1 MLLQNNKFIRGK
13 LHMNFKNKWIIP
25 LLLLVTIGLV
35 GCSNGNNKQGSK
47 ASNTQTSQK
56 SQVLSGVYK
65 ISDKDSDTDDN
76 GNKQPGYYYFKKNG
90 EVLWAQNETGDEDNG
105 NYGGAARGTWKS
117 LGNNMFEIHIKYIY
131 DNDDFTFKAKKTGNK
146 LHTYSNS
153 KNAKYEWDADDNYKQ
168 PDMTYSDFMEIF
180 NNGKNSQ
187 RQKVQENGYD
197 DPDND
202 SSSNSS
208 NSSSS
213 NSDSSEMSF
222 DTAAQILQKGG
233 FNDFNYER
241 DSQTHDG
248 SHATDNGGY
257 LMITYPGA
265 HGQDRF
271 TITKTGK
278 NKYHVEAEYGSSD
291 GGFTKFPDQSSYGP
305 TSADVTL

>member
-1 MLLQNNKFIRGK
+1 MLLQNNRFIRGK

-146 LHTYSNS
+146 LVPASSAGEHR
-153 KNAKYEWDADDNYKQ
+153 
-168 PDMTYSDFMEIF
+168 
-180 NNGKNSQ
+180 
-187 RQKVQENGYD
+187 RQHRSHRRAV
-197 DPDND
+197 
-202 SSSNSS
+202 
-208 NSSSS
+208 
-213 NSDSSEMSF
+213 
-222 DTAAQILQKGG
+222 AQ
-233 FNDFNYER
+233 
-241 DSQTHDG
+241 TDG
-248 SHATDNGGY
+248 SAVCVAQRSEPW
-257 LMITYPGA
+257 IA
-265 HGQDRF
+265 VR
-271 TITKTGK
+271 
-278 NKYHVEAEYGSSD
+278 VERSAGSAVRR
-291 GGFTKFPDQSSYGP
+291 THRM
-305 TSADVTL
+305 T